1 MKRII
6 LILLAIALILGVGVN
21 FSYAFDASI
30 NEDSVSAKD
39 LKNLNFLLDLAQI
52 EKYPFKASAV
62 ASEESHQEVTVR
74 EITGKIET
82 HHAVIYGYR
91 HDSYYA
97 GNRVQRR
104 GNGRLSW
111 SDRNAHKAEG
121 R

>member
-52 EKYPFKASAV
+52 EK
-62 ASEESHQEVTVR
+62 
-74 EITGKIET
+74 
-82 HHAVIYGYR
+82 
-91 HDSYYA
+91 
-97 GNRVQRR
+97 
-104 GNGRLSW
+104 L
-111 SDRNAHKAEG
+111 
-121 R
+121 